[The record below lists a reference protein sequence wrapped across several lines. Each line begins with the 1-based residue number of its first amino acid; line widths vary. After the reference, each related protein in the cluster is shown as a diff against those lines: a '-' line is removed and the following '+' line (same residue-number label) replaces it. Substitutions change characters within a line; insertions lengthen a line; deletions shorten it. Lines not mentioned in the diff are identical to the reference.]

1 MAEFTYPGGARAS
14 RCRPCLNAVAKE
26 RYAMDPERVREI
38 SRSYRQRNLDAC
50 QARKRAHYHG
60 NKAYYAAKNA
70 RWVKDNPEANRA
82 RRARYRARKAAAPG
96 GGVKLADW
104 IALRDSY
111 GCCIA
116 CLRVDVALELDHV
129 IPLAL
134 GGRDHID
141 NIQPLCRSCNS
152 SKKTRCTDY
161 RTYFTDDLIGQLA

>member
-14 RCRPCLNAVAKE
+14 RCRPCANETVKE
-26 RYAMDPERVREI
+26 WASRNPEKVKQSQRA
-38 SRSYRQRNLDAC
+38 SRLRNLDAV
-50 QARKRAHYHG
+50 QARGRAHYQA
-60 NKAYYAAKNA
+60 NRTYYAAKNTQ
-70 RWVKDNPEANRA
+70 WVKDNPEANRA

-116 CLRVDVALELDHV
+116 CLRVDVALEPDHV

-141 NIQPLCRSCNS
+141 NIQPLCRSCNA

-161 RTYFTDDLIGQLA
+161 RTYFTDDLIGQPA